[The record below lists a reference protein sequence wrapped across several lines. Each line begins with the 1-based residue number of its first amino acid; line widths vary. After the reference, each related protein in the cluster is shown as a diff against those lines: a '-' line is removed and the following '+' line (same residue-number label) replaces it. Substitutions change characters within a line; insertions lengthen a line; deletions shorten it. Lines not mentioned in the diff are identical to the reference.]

1 MTPRSTAAATTT
13 DPSGAGRDSAPGTP
27 GPDAGTDGDEGTV
40 VRNNA
45 ATRWF
50 HAATFAVTAVLLT
63 TGWWLRAGHEG
74 RPSVIARVLDAPD
87 TEVHRRAGWL
97 LVAVLAA
104 GVTLGIRAAWTFA
117 RETLRVDRGDARWFL
132 RWPAGALTGRFA
144 RHEGHFDPGQRLAN
158 VAFVGAF
165 ATVVV
170 SGVALT
176 TLSGGPTFAT
186 MVRVHRG
193 ATYLLTALVIGH
205 LVVVSGL
212 LPGYRG
218 VWRAMV
224 GRGRVRARTAR
235 RLWPG
240 DR

>member
-1 MTPRSTAAATTT
+1 V
-13 DPSGAGRDSAPGTP
+13 
-27 GPDAGTDGDEGTV
+27 V

-50 HAATFAVTAVLLT
+50 HGATFAVTAVLLA
-63 TGWWLRAGHEG
+63 TGWWLRTGHEG
-74 RPSVIARVLDAPD
+74 QPSLVARVFDAPD
-87 TEVHRRAGWL
+87 TDVHTNAGWL
-97 LVAVLAA
+97 LVAVLGV
-104 GVTLGIRAAWTFA
+104 GVTVGVRAAWTFA
-117 RETLRVDRGDARWFL
+117 RETLRVDRGDPRWLL
-132 RWPAGALTGRFA
+132 RWPVGALTGRFA
-144 RHEGHFDPGQRLAN
+144 RHDGHFDPGQRLAN

-193 ATYLLTALVIGH
+193 ATYVLTALVIGH
-205 LVVVSGL
+205 LVLVSGL

-224 GRGRVRARTAR
+224 GRGRIPRRIAR
-235 RLWPG
+235 RLWPS

>member
-13 DPSGAGRDSAPGTP
+13 DPSGAGRDAAPGTP
-27 GPDAGTDGDEGTV
+27 GPGAGTDGDEGTV

-50 HAATFAVTAVLLT
+50 HAATFAVTAVLLA

-74 RPSVIARVLDAPD
+74 RPSVIARLLEAPD

-97 LVAVLAA
+97 LVVVLAA

-117 RETLRVDRGDARWFL
+117 RETLRVDRGDARWLL

-224 GRGRVRARTAR
+224 GRGRVRARIAR
-235 RLWPG
+235 RLWPS